1 MVELL
6 DGGVVQLDS
15 QNNPSSNLYEL
26 SKKRRWSELIFDDI
40 SEEVLEE
47 WREEGAAPAGSE
59 EGVVPAEWREKML
72 QQGLRKELV

>member
-1 MVELL
+1 MLEEWREE
-6 DGGVVQLDS
+6 GAASAG
-15 QNNPSSNLYEL
+15 
-26 SKKRRWSELIFDDI
+26 
-40 SEEVLEE
+40 SEEVLVE